1 MRGLSLA
8 IQGHNQGEKKTK
20 KKGRGDRVNIKQAWS
35 TDEKGEGKGSRA
47 VLTKGK

>member
-20 KKGRGDRVNIKQAWS
+20 KKGDRVNIKQAWS